1 MEAGKMAD
9 AYGSFPGHDMQ
20 QADAEQA
27 YIQAYL
33 EGEETWVELPE
44 AAWRGT
50 EFEHKFLT
58 PEGKLKFKRPS
69 VKLLKA
75 LYGHPD
81 AGTCWERHCD
91 RCLQSQ
97 GFEPIADWPSC

>member
-1 MEAGKMAD
+1 MAD

-33 EGEETWVELPE
+33 EGEEIWAELPE
-44 AAWRGT
+44 AAWKGT
-50 EFEHKFLT
+50 EYEYKFLL
-58 PEGKLKFKRPS
+58 PNGKLKYKRPA
-69 VKLLKA
+69 VKLRKA

-91 RCLQSQ
+91 RCLRSQ
-97 GFEPIADWPSC
+97 GFEPIADWPSLIQ